1 MMSAVATYLSGIFL
15 EGLLIGFIFWF
26 ITYITIESSSLS
38 GALRAGLI
46 SEVVGNIPYLW
57 GLPATSPPSML
68 MSLVAAVIFV
78 RLILRIGELS
88 AVKAIYGLVM
98 CYFVLTALVTCNA

>member
-38 GALRAGLI
+38 GALRAGLL

-88 AVKAIYGLVM
+88 AAKSIYGLVM
-98 CYFVLTALVTCNA
+98 CYFILTALVTCNA